1 MTHHDHYTSEILTE
15 IHAGRPVTQREL
27 SRKLGIA
34 LGLTNSLVR
43 RIVQKG
49 WVKVTHLKANR
60 VAYFI
65 TPAGLV
71 EKGRLTQ
78 AYFDNTIRLYT
89 ETRSRITRRFEDLSA
104 SWSHN
109 GGNGVEKRVV
119 FYGAGDVAEIG
130 YIGLRETDLRLVG
143 VVDDQRTGSFFEF
156 SIDRPEQLKRDNLN
170 GKPFDFLVVMTFR
183 KAPKVIDR
191 LGVLEFPLDRVLWLD
206 AGQPSLTIAQRAGLP
221 VSEPPDG
228 DAGPPDDSTNSGNRR

>member
-1 MTHHDHYTSEILTE
+1 MTQHDHYTSEILTE
-15 IHAGRPVTQREL
+15 IDAGRPVTQREL

-34 LGLTNSLVR
+34 LGLTNLLVR

-49 WVKVTHLKANR
+49 WVKVTHVKGNR

-65 TPAGLV
+65 TPAGLA

-78 AYFDNTIRLYT
+78 GYFDNTIRLYT
-89 ETRSRITRRFEDLSA
+89 ETRSRITRRFEELSA
-104 SWSHN
+104 GWSHDA
-109 GGNGVEKRVV
+109 GNIEEKRIV

-156 SIDRPEQLKRDNLN
+156 PIEAPEQLRRSNLN
-170 GKPFDFLVVMTFR
+170 GKPFDFIVVMTFR
-183 KAPKVIDR
+183 KAPKVIHR
-191 LGVLEFPLDRVLWLD
+191 LVALEFPLDRVLWLD
-206 AGQPSLTIAQRAGLP
+206 PADVPDHPSY
-221 VSEPPDG
+221 
-228 DAGPPDDSTNSGNRR
+228 

>member
-1 MTHHDHYTSEILTE
+1 MTQHDQYTSEILTE
-15 IHAGRPVTQREL
+15 INTGRPVTQREL

-34 LGLTNSLVR
+34 LGLTNLLVR

-78 AYFDNTIRLYT
+78 AYFENTIRLYT
-89 ETRSRITRRFEDLSA
+89 ETRSRITRRFEEFSA
-104 SWSHN
+104 NWAHD
-109 GGNGVEKRVV
+109 GGTIADKRIV

-130 YIGLRETDLRLVG
+130 YIGLRGTDLRLVG

-156 SIDRPEQLKRDNLN
+156 PIHQPEQLKKHNLN

-191 LGVLEFPLDRVLWLD
+191 LGILEFPLDKVLWID
-206 AGQPSLTIAQRAGLP
+206 AGQPSLTLAERAGLP
-221 VSEPPDG
+221 LAEPRDG
-228 DAGPPDDSTNSGNRR
+228 AADRPDDPSLSANRR

>member
-1 MTHHDHYTSEILTE
+1 MTQHDQYTSDILTE
-15 IHAGRPVTQREL
+15 IDTGRPVTQREL

-34 LGLTNSLVR
+34 LGLTNLLVR

-89 ETRSRITRRFEDLSA
+89 ETRSRITRRFEELSA
-104 SWSHN
+104 DWSHD
-109 GGNGVEKRVV
+109 GNAAEKRIV

-156 SIDRPEQLKRDNLN
+156 PIDAPEKLRKDDLN
-170 GKPFDFLVVMTFR
+170 GKPFDFIVVMTFR

-191 LGVLEFPLDRVLWLD
+191 LAVLEFPLDRVLWLD
-206 AGQPSLTIAQRAGLP
+206 PADAPDHPSY
-221 VSEPPDG
+221 
-228 DAGPPDDSTNSGNRR
+228 SGNRR

>member
-1 MTHHDHYTSEILTE
+1 VTHHDQYTSEILTE
-15 IHAGRPVTQREL
+15 IDTGRPVTQREL
-27 SRKLGIA
+27 SQKLGIA
-34 LGLTNSLVR
+34 LGLTNLLVR

-49 WVKVTHLKANR
+49 WVKMTHLKANR

-89 ETRSRITRRFEDLSA
+89 ETRSRITRRFEELSA
-104 SWSHN
+104 GWSHD
-109 GGNGVEKRVV
+109 GGQVAEKRIV
-119 FYGAGDVAEIG
+119 FYGAGEVAEIG
-130 YIGLRETDLRLVG
+130 YVGLRETDLHLIG

-156 SIDRPEQLKRDNLN
+156 PIDPPEQLKKDNLN

-206 AGQPSLTIAQRAGLP
+206 GGQSSLMIAQRAGLP
-221 VSEPPDG
+221 ASEPRDG
-228 DAGPPDDSTNSGNRR
+228 DADPPEDRSYSGNRR

>member
-1 MTHHDHYTSEILTE
+1 MNQHDQYTSEILAE
-15 IHAGRPVTQREL
+15 IDTGRPVTQRQL

-34 LGLTNSLVR
+34 LGLTNLLVR

-49 WVKVTHLKANR
+49 WVKVKHLKANR

-89 ETRSRITRRFEDLSA
+89 ETRSRITRRLEELSGT
-104 SWSHN
+104 WSPQT
-109 GGNGVEKRVV
+109 GTAGKKRVV
-119 FYGAGDVAEIG
+119 FYGAGEVAEIG
-130 YIGLRETDLRLVG
+130 YIGLRQTDLCLVG

-156 SIDRPEQLKRDNLN
+156 PIDRPEQLKKDNLN
-170 GKPFDFLVVMTFR
+170 GKAFDFLVVMTFR
-183 KAPKVIDR
+183 KAPKIIDR

-206 AGQPSLTIAQRAGLP
+206 EAQPAAAGLP
-221 VSEPPDG
+221 DPVDASSSPPD
-228 DAGPPDDSTNSGNRR
+228 ASYSGNER